1 MARVCNVCHHV
12 HDDDDSPACADCIER
27 GRYARK
33 PRFPATKRACIVCGT
48 QTEPGK
54 AFCSRKCELEQ
65 QERVFSK
72 PVVNRRGKRAAYYRE
87 VLASIK
93 RAV

>member
-1 MARVCNVCHHV
+1 MRVCHICHHV
-12 HDDDDSPACADCIER
+12 HEDDDSAVCQDCIER
-27 GRYARK
+27 GRRRSTAKSTTER
-33 PRFPATKRACIVCGT
+33 RCIVCGSPI
-48 QTEPGK
+48 EWGK
-54 AFCSRKCELEQ
+54 YFCSRNCELEQ
-65 QERVFSK
+65 QKRVFSK